1 MRRSMLVVCALLA
14 GTTLGCDK
22 IKQAI
27 DKRRNRGRTPAT
39 QTATRDTT
47 KKPAPA
53 AGAPATPAPGTQTT
67 QATPPPATQT
77 PPPAPRP
84 APSPSTPAPRAP
96 QTVLRD
102 EPYNSPDTGTVAPG
116 MSQQDVVTLWGRASA
131 VRHAGEYTYLH
142 YPNGCEYTCG
152 TDDVVIL
159 QNDKV
164 VDAILRW
171 RGHGY
176 SGQSSSPPGKTPVP
190 NVP

>member
-22 IKQAI
+22 IKQAL
-27 DKRRNRGRTPAT
+27 DKRRNRGQTPAT

-47 KKPAPA
+47 KKP
-53 AGAPATPAPGTQTT
+53 TPAPGTPTT
-67 QATPPPATQT
+67 PAGSTRTTPGTPAPGVTTPPAS
-77 PPPAPRP
+77 PRP
-84 APSPSTPAPRAP
+84 TPPSTPAPRAP

-102 EPYNSPDTGTVAPG
+102 EPYNSADTGTIAPG
-116 MSQQDVVTLWGRASA
+116 MSQNDVAALWGRASA

-142 YPNGCEYTCG
+142 YPNGCELTCG

-164 VDAILRW
+164 VDAIVRW

-176 SGQSSSPPGKTPVP
+176 SGESSSPPGKTPVA

>member
-22 IKQAI
+22 IKQAL
-27 DKRRNRGRTPAT
+27 DKRRNRNRTPAT

-47 KKPAPA
+47 KQPAPGAGTPATPAGSTQTTPATPA
-53 AGAPATPAPGTQTT
+53 AGATTPES
-67 QATPPPATQT
+67 
-77 PPPAPRP
+77 PRP
-84 APSPSTPAPRAP
+84 TPPSTPAPRAP

-102 EPYNSPDTGTVAPG
+102 EPYNSADTGTVAPG
-116 MSQQDVVTLWGRASA
+116 MSQADVVALWGRASA

-142 YPNGCEYTCG
+142 YPNGCELTCG

-164 VDAILRW
+164 VDAIVRW

-176 SGQSSSPPGKTPVP
+176 SGESSSPPGKTPIA

>member
-1 MRRSMLVVCALLA
+1 MLVVCALLA
-14 GTTLGCDK
+14 GTTLSCDR
-22 IKQAI
+22 IKQAL
-27 DKRRNRGRTPAT
+27 DKRRNRGQTPAT

-53 AGAPATPAPGTQTT
+53 PGTPATPAGSTQTT
-67 QATPPPATQT
+67 TG
-77 PPPAPRP
+77 RP
-84 APSPSTPAPRAP
+84 APGATTPPSTPAPRAP

-102 EPYNSPDTGTVAPG
+102 EPYNSADTGTVAPG
-116 MSQQDVVTLWGRASA
+116 MSQDDVVALWGRASA

-142 YPNGCEYTCG
+142 YPNGCELTCG

-164 VDAILRW
+164 VDAIVRW

-176 SGQSSSPPGKTPVP
+176 SGESSSPPGKTPVA

>member
-27 DKRRNRGRTPAT
+27 DKRRNRGQSPAT

-47 KKPAPA
+47 KKP
-53 AGAPATPAPGTQTT
+53 TPAPGTPTT
-67 QATPPPATQT
+67 PAGSTRTTPGTPAPGVTTPPAS
-77 PPPAPRP
+77 PRP
-84 APSPSTPAPRAP
+84 TPPSTPAPRAP

-102 EPYNSPDTGTVAPG
+102 EPYNSADTGTIAPG
-116 MSQQDVVTLWGRASA
+116 MSQNDVAALWGRASA

-142 YPNGCEYTCG
+142 YPNGCELTCG

-164 VDAILRW
+164 VDAIVRW

-176 SGQSSSPPGKTPVP
+176 SGESSSPPGKTPVA

>member
-22 IKQAI
+22 IKQAL
-27 DKRRNRGRTPAT
+27 DKRRNRGQTPAT

-47 KKPAPA
+47 KQPAPA
-53 AGAPATPAPGTQTT
+53 PGTPATPAGSTQTT
-67 QATPPPATQT
+67 KPTPPPATTT
-77 PPPAPRP
+77 PAASPRP
-84 APSPSTPAPRAP
+84 EPPSTPAPRAP

-102 EPYNSPDTGTVAPG
+102 EPYNSADTGTVAPG
-116 MSQQDVVTLWGRASA
+116 MSQEDVVAVWGRASA

-142 YPNGCEYTCG
+142 YPNGCELTCG

-164 VDAILRW
+164 VDAIVRW

-176 SGQSSSPPGKTPVP
+176 SGESSSPPGKTPVA

>member
-1 MRRSMLVVCALLA
+1 MRRSILVVCALLA

-22 IKQAI
+22 IKQAL

-39 QTATRDTT
+39 QTATSDTT

-53 AGAPATPAPGTQTT
+53 PGTPATPAGSTQTKT
-67 QATPPPATQT
+67 A
-77 PPPAPRP
+77 PPPAPTTPAATPRP
-84 APSPSTPAPRAP
+84 EPPSTPAPRAP
-96 QTVLRD
+96 QTVFHD
-102 EPYNSPDTGTVAPG
+102 EPYNSADTGTIAPG
-116 MSQQDVVTLWGRASA
+116 MSQEDVAALWGRASA
-131 VRHAGEYTYLH
+131 VRHAGEYSYLH
-142 YPNGCEYTCG
+142 YPNGCELSCG

-164 VDAILRW
+164 VDAIVRW

-176 SGQSSSPPGKTPVP
+176 SGESSSPPGKTPIA

>member
-27 DKRRNRGRTPAT
+27 DKRRNRGQTPAT

-47 KKPAPA
+47 KKP
-53 AGAPATPAPGTQTT
+53 TPAPGTPTT
-67 QATPPPATQT
+67 PAGSTRTTPGT
-77 PPPAPRP
+77 PAPGAPTQPASPRP
-84 APSPSTPAPRAP
+84 TPPSTPAPRAP

-102 EPYNSPDTGTVAPG
+102 EPYNSADTGTIAPG
-116 MSQQDVVTLWGRASA
+116 MSQDDVVAIWGRASA

-142 YPNGCEYTCG
+142 YPNGCELTCG

-164 VDAILRW
+164 VDAIVRW

-176 SGQSSSPPGKTPVP
+176 SGQSSSPPGKTPVA

>member
-22 IKQAI
+22 IKQAL
-27 DKRRNRGRTPAT
+27 DKRQNRGQTPAT

-47 KKPAPA
+47 KQQA
-53 AGAPATPAPGTQTT
+53 PAPGTGGTPAGSTQTT
-67 QATPPPATQT
+67 EATPPPTTTT
-77 PPPAPRP
+77 PGASPRP
-84 APSPSTPAPRAP
+84 EPPSTPAPRAP

-102 EPYNSPDTGTVAPG
+102 EPYNSADTGTVAPG
-116 MSQQDVVTLWGRASA
+116 MSQDDVAAIWGRASA

-142 YPNGCEYTCG
+142 YPNGCELTCG

-164 VDAILRW
+164 VDAIVRW

-176 SGQSSSPPGKTPVP
+176 SGESSSPPGRTPVA

>member
-22 IKQAI
+22 IKQAL
-27 DKRRNRGRTPAT
+27 DKRRNRGQTPAT

-53 AGAPATPAPGTQTT
+53 PGTPTTPAGSTKTTPATPAPGATT
-67 QATPPPATQT
+67 PPAT
-77 PPPAPRP
+77 PRP
-84 APSPSTPAPRAP
+84 APPSTPAPRAP

-102 EPYNSPDTGTVAPG
+102 EPYNSADTGTVAPG
-116 MSQQDVVTLWGRASA
+116 MSQADVASLWGRASA

-142 YPNGCEYTCG
+142 YPNGCELTCG

-164 VDAILRW
+164 VDAIVRW

-176 SGQSSSPPGKTPVP
+176 SGESSSPPGKTPVA